1 MLASARKRLRTNRT
15 KGSNLKLA
23 SYQHSNAAGYGIV
36 EGDSIIDLA
45 LRIGARFPDL
55 RTLLAHEG
63 LAEARKACGQKPD
76 FRLADVTLLPTI
88 PNPGKI
94 FCIGLNYEDHR
105 QETKREKTEAP
116 AVFVRFPESQVGHG
130 QPILRPRESTKLD
143 FEGEIA
149 VIIGKP
155 GRRISEKDSWD
166 HIAGYSCYN
175 DGSVR
180 DWQWATTQWT
190 AGKNFVATGGFGPW
204 MVTADEIPPNTELT
218 LSTRLNG
225 QQMQH
230 TTTALLVHSI
240 PSLIAHL
247 SAWVPLAPGD
257 VIVSGTPGGVG
268 ARRDPPVWMK
278 PGDIV
283 EVEVSGVGVLRNTI
297 AED

>member
-1 MLASARKRLRTNRT
+1 MHA
-15 KGSNLKLA
+15 
-23 SYQHSNAAGYGIV
+23 NAACYGIV
-36 EGDSIIDLA
+36 EGGGIIDLSR
-45 LRIGARFPDL
+45 RIGARFPDI

-63 LAEARKACGQKPD
+63 MDEARKAAGQQPD
-76 FRLADVTLLPTI
+76 LKLAEVNLMPPI

-116 AVFVRFPESQVGHG
+116 AVFVRFPESQVGHD

-149 VIIGKP
+149 VIIGKA

-190 AGKNFVATGGFGPW
+190 AGKNFAATGGFGPW
-204 MVTADEIPPNTELT
+204 MVTVDEIPAETELT
-218 LSTRLNG
+218 LITRLNG
-225 QQMQH
+225 VQMQH
-230 TTTALLVHSI
+230 TTTDLMVHSI
-240 PSLIAHL
+240 PKLIAHL
-247 SAWVPLAPGD
+247 STWVPLEPGD

-278 PGDIV
+278 PGDVV
-283 EVEVSGVGVLRNTI
+283 EIEVSRVGVLRNTI
-297 AED
+297 EDD